1 MNSNNFKAL
10 FAVAVISMSSA
21 GALHASDAVI
31 EDDFVVVNSAP
42 SQSEKKPSFM
52 DNLQIAGAAVQQNIV
67 PIKEE
72 GAKLVTSF
80 TDAKALYED
89 MCAKHEGVLRWYHKA
104 KYAVIAYAKPFV
116 STAAAVYTY
125 VVKPIMEAFAEKA
138 E

>member
-1 MNSNNFKAL
+1 MNSSKFKAL

-21 GALHASDAVI
+21 GALHARDAVI
-31 EDDFVVVNSAP
+31 EDDFVIVNSA
-42 SQSEKKPSFM
+42 KKPSFM
-52 DNLQIAGAAVQQNIV
+52 DNLNIAGAAVQQNIV

-72 GAKLVTSF
+72 GAKLITSF

-116 STAAAVYTY
+116 STAVAVYTY